1 VVTPQ
6 SNRFPRRLRV
16 RKGEDFT
23 AIIRDGF
30 FAADAVL
37 VVNLRRIPPGPDKL
51 TGIAPDRVPPSLPTR
66 FGVTIPKKHGCA
78 VVRNQWK
85 RWLREAFRSQRREWP
100 AGLEI
105 VARPRRGAEADY
117 EKIRQSLRITIGAAI
132 GKLRKRDAADR
143 RQ

>member
-1 VVTPQ
+1 MTPK
-6 SNRFPRRLRV
+6 SNCFPRRLRV

-23 AIIRDGF
+23 TIIRDGF

-37 VVNLRRIPPGPDKL
+37 VVNLRRIPPDPGKH
-51 TGIAPDRVPPSLPTR
+51 TGIAPDRVLPSPPTR

-85 RWLREAFRSQRREWP
+85 RWLREAFRTQRREWP

-117 EKIRQSLRITIGAAI
+117 EKIRQSLRITIGAAV

-143 RQ
+143 PQ

>member
-1 VVTPQ
+1 MTPQ
-6 SNRFPRRLRV
+6 SNRFPRRLRI
-16 RKGEDFT
+16 RKGDDFT

-30 FAADAVL
+30 FAADALV
-37 VVNLRRIPPGPDKL
+37 VVNLRRIPQGPRKL
-51 TGIAPDRVPPSLPTR
+51 TDMAPDRVSPSPATR

-85 RWLREAFRSQRREWP
+85 RWLREAFRTQSREWP

-117 EKIRQSLRITIGAAI
+117 EKIRQSLRVTIGAAV
-132 GKLRKRDAADR
+132 GKLRKRDTANR